1 MNFSELLKDQRLQQ
15 SKSQLQ
21 QDLFVLS
28 QLDFKENGYFVEFGA
43 ASGLHI
49 SNTWLLEK
57 LFGWS
62 GIVAEPSTYWHEEL
76 YKCRN
81 CHIETD
87 CVWSKTGETLI
98 FNEVDASKASYGPE
112 LSTIDSFSSVDNHAD
127 TRKDGKKY
135 KVNTISLNDML
146 EKYHAPDTIDY
157 LSIDTEGS
165 EFEILSSLDYDKYNI
180 KIITCEHNYTSFRE
194 KIFELL
200 TSKNYKRKFENLSK
214 WDDWYIKE

>member
-1 MNFSELLKDQRLQQ
+1 MNFSELLTDQRLQQ

-28 QLDFKENGYFVEFGA
+28 QSNFKENGYFVEFGA
-43 ASGLHI
+43 ASGLNI

-57 LFGWS
+57 QFGWS
-62 GIVAEPSTYWHEEL
+62 GIVAEPCVYWHKEL
-76 YKCRN
+76 YQHRN

-87 CVWSKTGETLI
+87 CVWSKTGQTLV
-98 FNEVDASKASYGPE
+98 FNEVDTSTASNGPE

-127 TRKDGKKY
+127 TRKHGKKY

-146 EKYHAPDTIDY
+146 AKYHAPDTIDY

-165 EFEILSSLDYDKYNI
+165 EFEILSSLDYNKYNI
-180 KIITCEHNYTSFRE
+180 KIITCEHNYTPFRE

-200 TSKNYKRKFENLSK
+200 TSKNYKRKFENLSQ
-214 WDDWYIKE
+214 WDDWYVKE